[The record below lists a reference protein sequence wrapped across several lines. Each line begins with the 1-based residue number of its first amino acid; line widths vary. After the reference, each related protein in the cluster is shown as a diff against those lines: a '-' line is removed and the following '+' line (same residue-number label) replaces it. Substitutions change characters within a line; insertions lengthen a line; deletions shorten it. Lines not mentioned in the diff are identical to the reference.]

1 MLGFKLKKQDYKQN
15 VMFCFI
21 INFNEGDSMKFAV
34 FTDVHGNM
42 DALAT
47 VLRDI
52 DRRGDIDH
60 IYNLGDI
67 IGIGHNTN
75 EVLGM
80 VTSRDD
86 ITSIAGNHDEAIM
99 SVINQTPYP
108 EDLKDKFYEHHHW
121 IAEHLNPQY
130 YEYLNQLPRTFN
142 LEVAGQK
149 VLGIHYEIE
158 NMMLEQPIDKVP
170 FSPIVEPTASHM
182 AHLFKDKEA
191 DLILFSHNH
200 TLHHFIYEDVAY
212 FNPGSVGLN
221 RAPYTVYG
229 IVTITPEQF
238 NIEHVRVAYDNTRFI
253 DGFEQKDVPG
263 QQLIFDKFIQ

>member
-1 MLGFKLKKQDYKQN
+1 MTL
-15 VMFCFI
+15 
-21 INFNEGDSMKFAV
+21 KFAV
-34 FTDVHGNM
+34 ITDVHSNM
-42 DALAT
+42 DALQT

-99 SVINQTPYP
+99 SVINKTPYP
-108 EDLKDKFYEHHHW
+108 EDLKDKFLEYHHW

-130 YEYLNQLPRTFN
+130 YDYLNELPREFK
-142 LEVAGQK
+142 LDVFGQS

-158 NMMLEQPIDKVP
+158 NAKLDQPIDQIP

-182 AHLFKDKEA
+182 AELFKDKEA
-191 DLILFSHNH
+191 DLILFGHNH
-200 TLHHFIYEDVAY
+200 TLHHFVQEDTAY
-212 FNPGSVGLN
+212 FNPGSAGLN

-238 NIEHVRVAYDNTRFI
+238 NVEQVRVVYDNERFI
-253 DGFEQKDVPG
+253 DGFETKQVPG
-263 QQLIFDKFIQ
+263 RQLIFDKFIQ